1 VAPFAGQRERDF
13 STDPAG
19 APGDEGDPRHRHAHG
34 LSTQKKKKRGR
45 LVDVSSRVGSV
56 RQRTRGEL
64 LLWGAPPDGR
74 VAHPASIPSKT
85 SSAIERRDQFMR
97 SF

>member
-1 VAPFAGQRERDF
+1 MAPFAGQRERDF
-13 STDPAG
+13 STDPAS
-19 APGDEGDPRHRHAHG
+19 APGDESDPRHRHTHG

-74 VAHPASIPSKT
+74 VAHPVIIPSKT